1 MRRESRRVSRVA
13 RSLARSMILGHGMQA
28 IEFAELAAS
37 NVGSANRPE
46 RAALWAEVIA
56 LIRAIQIERPNG

>member
-1 MRRESRRVSRVA
+1 
-13 RSLARSMILGHGMQA
+13 MILGHGMQA